1 MKKVIKLRRILQKSK
16 RSKKYLSKKSFSRKM
31 QLKKKYLFQQ
41 IQSPHNTNDFLIN
54 NQSSAFYTDEEEDSI
69 FIKPSSIIQLE
80 DDTNSELDFFNLK
93 NLDST
98 NEESM
103 ALNEKSITG
112 KEELVQCVIE
122 EKK

>member
-1 MKKVIKLRRILQKSK
+1 MKKVLKLRRILQKSK
-16 RSKKYLSKKSFSRKM
+16 RSKKHLSKMSFSRKM
-31 QLKKKYLFQQ
+31 EIKKKYFYLQ

-54 NQSSAFYTDEEEDSI
+54 NQSSAFYTDDEEDSF

-80 DDTNSELDFFNLK
+80 DDTNSELDFFNMK

-98 NEESM
+98 IEESM
-103 ALNEKSITG
+103 ALNEKSISD
-112 KEELVQCVIE
+112 KMEIVQCITD

>member
-1 MKKVIKLRRILQKSK
+1 MEI
-16 RSKKYLSKKSFSRKM
+16 
-31 QLKKKYLFQQ
+31 KKKYFYLQ

-54 NQSSAFYTDEEEDSI
+54 NQSSAFYTDDEEDSI

-80 DDTNSELDFFNLK
+80 DDTNSELDFFNMK

-98 NEESM
+98 IEESM
-103 ALNEKSITG
+103 ALNEKSISD
-112 KEELVQCVIE
+112 KMEIVQCITD

>member
-1 MKKVIKLRRILQKSK
+1 MKKVLKLRRILQKSK
-16 RSKKYLSKKSFSRKM
+16 RSKKHLSKIFFSRKM
-31 QLKKKYLFQQ
+31 EIKKKYFYIQ

-54 NQSSAFYTDEEEDSI
+54 NQSSAFYTDDEEDSI

-80 DDTNSELDFFNLK
+80 DDTNSELDFFNMK

-98 NEESM
+98 IEESM
-103 ALNEKSITG
+103 ALNEKSISD
-112 KEELVQCVIE
+112 KMEIVQCITD

>member
-1 MKKVIKLRRILQKSK
+1 
-16 RSKKYLSKKSFSRKM
+16 M

-54 NQSSAFYTDEEEDSI
+54 NQSSAFYTNEEEDSI

-103 ALNEKSITG
+103 ALNEKSITD
-112 KEELVQCVIE
+112 KEEFVQCVIE

>member
-1 MKKVIKLRRILQKSK
+1 MKKVLKLRRILQKSK
-16 RSKKYLSKKSFSRKM
+16 RSKKHLSKMSFSRKM
-31 QLKKKYLFQQ
+31 EIKKKYFYLQ

-54 NQSSAFYTDEEEDSI
+54 NQSSAFYTDDDEDSI

-80 DDTNSELDFFNLK
+80 DDTNSELDFFNMK

-98 NEESM
+98 IEESM
-103 ALNEKSITG
+103 ALNEKSISD
-112 KEELVQCVIE
+112 KMEIVQCITE